1 MVRSV
6 SQRGFT
12 LVEMM
17 VASAVA
23 GIAITAAFAFA
34 SVQVRSFAQRQDV
47 AQLSSA
53 SRAVEDTIAEDI
65 RNAGYATSFWAG
77 TGHVTSFGSRAV
89 VSAPAGPVPIPAG
102 PLGVPAIQVVDNVG
116 APPEAQAGSDAI
128 TILRVEGNS
137 TNLPSSGPGAT
148 GMDST
153 PGNVAYQVA
162 DLSALAPCG
171 SGNGSRLV
179 MISDLVRSPQPA
191 TMLQQIANIPVGT
204 LPGPGAITFVAG
216 TYGLDPNSA
225 GSAGGVMPAPRQFGP
240 GSLVTCV
247 RLVTYWVDN
256 LGRLRMF
263 RSTPGNPAGA
273 VAMTGAGGLATLP
286 VDPANDMVVA
296 EGVLDL
302 QLALFMSG
310 QSPVGPNDWILDAN
324 GPVLTNS
331 RHLVEARSVRITAT
345 LSTPRADDRPSMP
358 PPTTVENRTLNP
370 AIFTGNFTYRTYTVV
385 ADLKNMRIFDLMSSN
400 DLNWNQI
407 RSFPQ

>member
-1 MVRSV
+1 MVISA

-12 LVEMM
+12 LVEMV

-23 GIAITAAFAFA
+23 SIAITAAFSFA

-47 AQLSSA
+47 TQLSSA
-53 SRAVEDTIAEDI
+53 SRGVEDTIAEDI
-65 RNAGYATSFWAG
+65 RSAGYATSFWAG
-77 TGHVTSFGSRAV
+77 TGQVTSFGGRAV
-89 VSAPAGPVPIPAG
+89 VTDGG
-102 PLGVPAIQVVDNVG
+102 PLGVPAIRVVDALVAPVG
-116 APPEAQAGSDAI
+116 GPGLGVQPGSDAI

-148 GMDST
+148 GMDNT
-153 PGNVAYQVA
+153 PGNVAYQVD

-179 MISDLVRSPQPA
+179 LISDLVRSPQPA
-191 TMLQQIANIPVGT
+191 TMLQQINDIPAGT
-204 LPGPGAITFVAG
+204 LPGPGAITFVVGG
-216 TYGLDPNSA
+216 TYGLNPNAA
-225 GSAGGVMPAPRQFGP
+225 GPPGGLMPAPRQFGP
-240 GSLVTCV
+240 GSLVSCV

-263 RSTPGNPAGA
+263 RSTPANPAGSMA
-273 VAMTGAGGLATLP
+273 LTGAAGLGP
-286 VDPANDMVVA
+286 SPIDPANDMVVA
-296 EGVLDL
+296 EGVVDL

-310 QSPVGPNDWILDAN
+310 QSPVAPNNWMLDAD
-324 GPVLTNS
+324 GPALTNN

-358 PPTTVENRTLNP
+358 PPTTVENRTLDP
-370 AIFTGNFTYRTYTVV
+370 AFFTGNFTYRTYTVV
-385 ADLKNMRIFDLMSSN
+385 ADMKNMRIFDLMSSN
-400 DLNWNQI
+400 ALTWNQI